1 MVSEDVQTIT
11 DSNFRSEVLEDRG
24 LVLVDF
30 WAPWCGP
37 CQRLGPVV
45 DAVADD
51 LRDSVKVG
59 KLNVDENPETAR
71 HFNVRS
77 IPTVMLF
84 KQGRIVETIVGLV
97 DKQHLTSVIAGHL
110 S

>member
-1 MVSEDVQTIT
+1 VSETIKTIT
-11 DSNFRSEVLEDRG
+11 DSSFPKEVLQDRG

-30 WAPWCGP
+30 WAAWCGP
-37 CQRLGPVV
+37 CQRLAPIV
-45 DAVADD
+45 DAVAGD
-51 LRDSVKVG
+51 LRGSVKVG
-59 KLNVDENPETAR
+59 KLNVDENPETAH